1 MRTGTGLA
9 LICVGAILAFA
20 VRSNPSFF
28 NWNIAGWVIMVVG
41 ILGLAI
47 PRSGY
52 AWVGRRLFVRQ
63 ARGRSGDGGDQVIY
77 PTGVDRNPANSRV
90 PAALPGPGRG
100 QEAPAQAEPARNVS
114 TSPEDMR
121 PGETEIVE
129 DIYEN

>member
-47 PRSGY
+47 PRRGY

-63 ARGRSGDGGDQVIY
+63 ARVRPGSGGGDEVIY
-77 PTGVDRNPANSRV
+77 PTGVGRNPANSRV
-90 PAALPGPGRG
+90 PAALPGGREASG
-100 QEAPAQAEPARNVS
+100 QSDTARNMS
-114 TSPEDMR
+114 TSPENMR
-121 PGETEIVE
+121 PGETEVVE
-129 DIYEN
+129 DIYED

>member
-47 PRSGY
+47 PRRGY

-63 ARGRSGDGGDQVIY
+63 ARVRPGGGDEVIY

-90 PAALPGPGRG
+90 PAALPGGR
-100 QEAPAQAEPARNVS
+100 EAPGQGDTAPNVS
-114 TSPEDMR
+114 TSPENMR
-121 PGETEIVE
+121 PGETEVIE
-129 DIYEN
+129 DIYED